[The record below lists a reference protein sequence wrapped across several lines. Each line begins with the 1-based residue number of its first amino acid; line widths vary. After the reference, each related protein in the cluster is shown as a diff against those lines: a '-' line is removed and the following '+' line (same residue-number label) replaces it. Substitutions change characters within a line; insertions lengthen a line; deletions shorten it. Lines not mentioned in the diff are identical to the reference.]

1 MPIIQSIYAE
11 DAVKIVEALVKN
23 AEAVCKHD
31 QQSWAS
37 LHNYMN
43 LLISTGST
51 TANYDYVLLL

>member
-31 QQSWAS
+31 QQS
-37 LHNYMN
+37 
-43 LLISTGST
+43 
-51 TANYDYVLLL
+51 